1 MRRETYK
8 KSEVTVGRK
17 IKLPNVT
24 DRTRKKNQ
32 LKHRIT
38 GKIYIFLTLNIVK
51 ILILP
56 ILIYRFN
63 VLAKYLAK

>member
-24 DRTRKKNQ
+24 DRTRKKKSTKTPNNW
-32 LKHRIT
+32 KN
-38 GKIYIFLTLNIVK
+38 IYFSYSEYCK
-51 ILILP
+51 D
-56 ILIYRFN
+56 FN
-63 VLAKYLAK
+63 SSHINLQI